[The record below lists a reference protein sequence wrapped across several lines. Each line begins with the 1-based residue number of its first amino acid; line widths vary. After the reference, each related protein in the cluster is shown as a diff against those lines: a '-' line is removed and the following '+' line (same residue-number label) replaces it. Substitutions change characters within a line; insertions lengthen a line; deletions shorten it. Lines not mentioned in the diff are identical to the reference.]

1 MKADFHMHTNFSKD
15 SQSSPEEM
23 IQESICRGLK
33 TICIT
38 DHHDINFTEPGFEID
53 FERYIPTLQML
64 QEKYKDKIE
73 ILIGMEFG
81 LQPEFGGFAKELA
94 NKYSFDFIIG
104 SLHVV
109 D

>member
-53 FERYIPTLQML
+53 FE
-64 QEKYKDKIE
+64 K
-73 ILIGMEFG
+73 
-81 LQPEFGGFAKELA
+81 
-94 NKYSFDFIIG
+94 
-104 SLHVV
+104 
-109 D
+109 